1 MKVVAR
7 RSLVVG
13 ALICSLVHSLGLIAA
28 VSVATGAAA
37 LDGATYPD
45 LQGQW
50 SRLRATGWDP
60 DKPWGRRQQP
70 PLTAEYQAIFEA
82 NLAEQAAG
90 APGDSPSWYCLPYGM
105 PQMMMAYDPME
116 FVVTPTTTYVL
127 TSHNNDAHRRI
138 FTDGRNWPQTVEPT
152 FKGYSIGKWIDEDGD
167 GRYDVLE
174 VETRHLK
181 GPRTYDASGIPFH
194 RDDQTVIKERIS
206 LDNTDRN
213 LLRDEI
219 TVIDHALT
227 RPWTVTRTY
236 RRSPDPQPEWNEE
249 ACAEGNEHVRIGNA
263 AYFLSAD
270 GRLMPVKKGQP
281 PPDLKYFQT
290 DR

>member
-1 MKVVAR
+1 
-7 RSLVVG
+7 
-13 ALICSLVHSLGLIAA
+13 
-28 VSVATGAAA
+28 
-37 LDGATYPD
+37 
-45 LQGQW
+45 
-50 SRLRATGWDP
+50 
-60 DKPWGRRQQP
+60 
-70 PLTAEYQAIFEA
+70 
-82 NLAEQAAG
+82 
-90 APGDSPSWYCLPYGM
+90 
-105 PQMMMAYDPME
+105 MMMAWRPLE
-116 FVVTPTTTYVL
+116 FVITSTTTYIL
-127 TSHNNDAHRRI
+127 LGSDDHYRRI
-138 FTDGRNWPQTVEPT
+138 FTDGRDWPQEIEPT
-152 FKGYSIGKWIDEDGD
+152 LAGYSIGMWIDEDHD

-194 RDDQTVIKERIS
+194 RDDQAVIKERIAI
-206 LDNTDRN
+206 DKTDRN

-281 PPDLKYFQT
+281 PPDLKYFKPAQP
-290 DR
+290 